1 MRYDSVGACVWQGGT
16 KVEWIRMS
24 EKRTSLKL
32 GGQDVGWT
40 VIFDTVLLLQHGRE
54 CSRKENSEPDISE
67 AVGWS

>member
-1 MRYDSVGACVWQGGT
+1 M
-16 KVEWIRMS
+16 EWLRMS